1 MIQIIHED
9 RDSMGPEQLMR
20 AQSIQL
26 AMQKAEMSP
35 LPGDDIPQEV
45 EQTSIGLI
53 CRTLARNH
61 CDLMRVSSS
70 NTTSLGSS
78 PSLHGG

>member
-9 RDSMGPEQLMR
+9 YGSMNPEQLMR
-20 AQSIQL
+20 AQSSQIV
-26 AMQKAEMSP
+26 MQKAEMSP
-35 LPGDDIPQEV
+35 LQAEDIPQEA

-70 NTTSLGSS
+70 ITTSLGSS